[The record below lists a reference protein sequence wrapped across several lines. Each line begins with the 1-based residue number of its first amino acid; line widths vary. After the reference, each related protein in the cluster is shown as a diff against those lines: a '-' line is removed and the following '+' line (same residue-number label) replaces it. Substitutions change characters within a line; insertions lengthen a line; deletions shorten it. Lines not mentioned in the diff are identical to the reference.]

1 MKEFLESVLA
11 LGGTGYLNF
20 WLSSRIRT
28 MDYGDASER
37 KYIIALMT
45 SVNYSI
51 YLFLGQWDFAR
62 EWRLAIT
69 VILALVFSL
78 TFPFALRLVYSGINY
93 LRGKKKSS
101 LVPVKVR
108 DMMFQDEKNHYF
120 IFDLSGKLLGKGFLT
135 AINGKAEEFSCI
147 VVPYFESHPEYAI
160 ETEQDLHHYL
170 EIKNLEARVYLNFE
184 KNLKIIYF

>member
-51 YLFLGQWDFAR
+51 YLFLGRWDFAR

-78 TFPFALRLVYSGINY
+78 TFPFALRLVYSGINH
-93 LRGKKKSS
+93 LRGKR
-101 LVPVKVR
+101 KVVW
-108 DMMFQDEKNHYF
+108 Y
-120 IFDLSGKLLGKGFLT
+120 LSR
-135 AINGKAEEFSCI
+135 
-147 VVPYFESHPEYAI
+147 FEI
-160 ETEQDLHHYL
+160 
-170 EIKNLEARVYLNFE
+170 
-184 KNLKIIYF
+184 